1 MKGIKQALLV
11 MRSTMALIVVA
22 LATYF
27 MLVYPSFI
35 SIILFFAV
43 VPVFLIL
50 GLGLFKIAREEV
62 PKSN

>member
-11 MRSTMALIVVA
+11 MGSTMALTIVG

-27 MLVYPSFI
+27 MLVHPSLI
-35 SIILFFAV
+35 SIVLFFAV

>member
-1 MKGIKQALLV
+1 MRGVKQILLV
-11 MRSTMALIVVA
+11 TGLTAALIIVA

-27 MLVYPSFI
+27 MLVHPSFI
-35 SIILFFAV
+35 SITLFFVV

-62 PKSN
+62 RKSN